1 MSLTK
6 TWALP
11 RVFTTVT
18 TEPVLRPRRDRDLG
32 ACARLLRL
40 VHDESRYPYY
50 WPTAPRAWLGGED
63 VVGAWVADR
72 LGEVLGHV
80 AVARVTGPSAY
91 RWREI
96 TGREPREL
104 ALVSRLFVRPRVRGR
119 GLGTTLLGLAL
130 EEIRNRQL
138 IPVLEVVGAN
148 RPAVRLLEDAG
159 WTLLATD
166 PWGEKT
172 DRLTINRYAGPR
184 EART

>member
-1 MSLTK
+1 MTLTK

-11 RVFTTVT
+11 RLLSTATTT
-18 TEPVLRPRRDRDLG
+18 PVLRPRRDKDLG

-50 WPTAPRAWLGGED
+50 WPTAPRAWLDGQD
-63 VVGAWVADR
+63 VLGAWVADR

-80 AVARVTGPSAY
+80 AVARATGTSAY

-104 ALVSRLFVRPRVRGR
+104 ALVSRLFVRPRVRGE
-119 GLGTTLLGLAL
+119 GFGTTLLHLAL
-130 EEIRNRQL
+130 EEIRSRRL
-138 IPVLEVVGAN
+138 IPVLEVVGVN
-148 RPAVRLLEDAG
+148 GPAVRLFEDAG

-166 PWGEKT
+166 PWGEKA
-172 DRLTINRYAGPR
+172 DRLTIRRYAGPR
-184 EART
+184 QPRA